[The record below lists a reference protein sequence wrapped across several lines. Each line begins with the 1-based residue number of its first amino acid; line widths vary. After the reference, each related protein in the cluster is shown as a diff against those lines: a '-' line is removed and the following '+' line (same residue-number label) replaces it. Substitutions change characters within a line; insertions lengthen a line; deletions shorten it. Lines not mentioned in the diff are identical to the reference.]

1 MSLPMVSGMF
11 GVVDAPDIRFGD
23 DGSAW
28 VKLRGVAK
36 DRRYNK
42 ETSAWED
49 GDPTY
54 IDIIVNGKNAE
65 NLAESVTTGDAIVVT
80 GKLVQREWT
89 NKEGQ
94 KQKAYSI
101 RAVDVGV
108 STQFTPAK
116 TPKFLA
122 GMAHTPSGQESQDGA
137 PF

>member
-1 MSLPMVSGMF
+1 MSLPIVSGMF
-11 GVVDAPDIRFGD
+11 GLVDAPDVRFGD

-28 VKLRGVAK
+28 VKVRGVAK

-54 IDIIVNGKNAE
+54 IDIIMNGKIAE
-65 NLAESVTTGDAIVVT
+65 NLAESVTKGDAIVVT
-80 GKLVQREWT
+80 GKLQQREWT
-89 NKEGQ
+89 NKDGQ
-94 KQKAYSI
+94 KQKAYQI
-101 RAVDVGV
+101 RASDVGV

-122 GMAHTPSGQESQDGA
+122 GMANTPSGEESQDGA

>member
-1 MSLPMVSGMF
+1 MISGMF
-11 GVVDAPDIRFGD
+11 GVVDAPDVRFGD

-36 DRRYNK
+36 DRYKNK
-42 ETSAWED
+42 DGQWED

-65 NLAESVTTGDAIVVT
+65 NLAESVTKGDAIVVS

-101 RAVDVGV
+101 RASEVGV

-122 GMAHTPSGQESQDGA
+122 GMANTPSGEESQDGA

>member
-1 MSLPMVSGMF
+1 MISGMF

-36 DRRYNK
+36 DRRRTK
-42 ETSAWED
+42 DGQWED

-65 NLAESVTTGDAIVVT
+65 NLAESVTKGDAIVVS

-101 RAVDVGV
+101 RASEVGV

-122 GMAHTPSGQESQDGA
+122 GMANTPSGEESQVGE

>member
-1 MSLPMVSGMF
+1 MISGMF
-11 GVVDAPDIRFGD
+11 GVVDTPDIRFGD

-36 DRRYNK
+36 DRFKNK
-42 ETSAWED
+42 SGEWED
-49 GDPTY
+49 SDPTY
-54 IDIIVNGKNAE
+54 MDIIVSGKNAE
-65 NLAESVTTGDAIVVT
+65 NLAESVTKGDAIVVS

-89 NKEGQ
+89 NAEGQ

-101 RAVDVGV
+101 RAQDVGV

-122 GMAHTPSGQESQDGA
+122 GIANTPSGQESQEEA